1 MQGNCTPFGNT
12 LKPFP
17 MFKRWHSWGS
27 SLDSSVLSVLVLSDL
42 CVWKSSQM
50 TDRLAHCPLA
60 HQVGLE
66 PRHQT
71 IGRPLPPIYI
81 SSCSSVF
88 FFFLTYISGVLHNQ
102 GLHPPPDTSSQTPE
116 KEPRLTLFE
125 DELIILY
132 TPIYFPSVFSTL
144 GRSTTGNLT
153 V

>member
-1 MQGNCTPFGNT
+1 MQGNCTPFGYT
-12 LKPFP
+12 LSLSPYLNGGTP
-17 MFKRWHSWGS
+17 WGS
-27 SLDSSVLSVLVLSDL
+27 SLDSFVLSVLVLSCL

-66 PRHQT
+66 SRHQT
-71 IGRPLPPIYI
+71 TRQTSTTNPYLQLQF
-81 SSCSSVF
+81 C
-88 FFFLTYISGVLHNQ
+88 FFFLTYISGVLYNQ
-102 GLHPPPDTSSQTPE
+102 GLHTPPDTSSKIPE

-125 DELIILY
+125 DELIIFY

-144 GRSTTGNLT
+144 GRSITGNLI